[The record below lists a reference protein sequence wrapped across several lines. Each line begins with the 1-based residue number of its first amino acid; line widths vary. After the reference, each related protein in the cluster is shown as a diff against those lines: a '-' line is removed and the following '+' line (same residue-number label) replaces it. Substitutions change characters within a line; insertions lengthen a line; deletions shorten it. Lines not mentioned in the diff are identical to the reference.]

1 MTADNT
7 NDFPYE
13 PAERALDPA
22 TKRAYWDV
30 AMGLQDVD
38 GLQPSAYLRQLA
50 NEHVAGVRSLDET
63 GAMLRAYYAER
74 DAAGAVS
81 EAGRGAQ
88 LAGDGE
94 HDERS
99 AGNGGIGGEKEA
111 DFVSQRIA
119 EVLARQAFALVPAT
133 LRQIHA
139 HLFGAL
145 DEQTYRPGTYKD
157 TPLLKS
163 ELILNGDSV
172 SYADPSLVE
181 SSLDFAFSEERGH
194 LYTLSFEGEE
204 LDHFARFVSRVWQVH
219 PFCEGNTRTVAVFA
233 ILYLND
239 LGFDVDN
246 RPFAEH
252 AAYFRNA
259 LVRANYRNAK
269 AGVLPDRA
277 PLNRFFDNVVN
288 GATHEFRSRDLM
300 VPALFDNPN
309 SLRNMPATRAIVKG
323 R

>member
-1 MTADNT
+1 MTADNV

-22 TKRAYWDV
+22 TRRAYWDV

-38 GLQPSAYLRQLA
+38 GLHPSAYLRQLA
-50 NEHVAGVRSLDET
+50 DEHVAGVRSLDET

-74 DAAGAVS
+74 DAAGEDPGAR
-81 EAGRGAQ
+81 RGVPA
-88 LAGDGE
+88 AGDGG
-94 HDERS
+94 ER
-99 AGNGGIGGEKEA
+99 EA

-119 EVLARQAFALVPAT
+119 EVLARQAFALIPAT
-133 LRQIHA
+133 LKQIHA

-145 DEQTYRPGTYKD
+145 DAQAYRPGVYKD
-157 TPLLKS
+157 VPLLKS

-194 LYTLSFEGEE
+194 LYTLSFEDAE
-204 LDHFARFVSRVWQVH
+204 LDHFARFISRVWQVH
-219 PFCEGNTRTVAVFA
+219 PFCQGNTRTVAVFA

-252 AAYFRNA
+252 ATYFRNA

-288 GATHEFRSRDLM
+288 GATHELRSRDLM
-300 VPALFDNPN
+300 MQALFDNPN
-309 SLRNMPATRAIVKG
+309 LLRNMSPSRAIVN
-323 R
+323 RVN